1 MKNLY
6 ITSLFLFLVLS
17 FWSQIGENC
26 SNPILINSIPYLNTG
41 NTVSSIDDYF
51 ASCPDYGNQGGA
63 NDHVY
68 QYINGPNQ
76 VYVDISLWEDITVYD
91 SQLYLFEGSC
101 IGSLLGCQEDGCQ
114 SPNYSAPYNSRLM
127 AQLLEP
133 NTTYFIVV
141 DGYSSTANGNYQLN
155 IDVSIGLDAPDST
168 ILPLVLIQ
176 TCLEIVP
183 MLVWMKI

>member
-1 MKNLY
+1 M
-6 ITSLFLFLVLS
+6 
-17 FWSQIGENC
+17 C
-26 SNPILINSIPYLNTG
+26 
-41 NTVSSIDDYF
+41 
-51 ASCPDYGNQGGA
+51 
-63 NDHVY
+63 
-68 QYINGPNQ
+68 
-76 VYVDISLWEDITVYD
+76 EDITDYD

-183 MLVWMKI
+183 MLV